1 MIKFIKMKKTIP
13 LKLIFAFSLLVLTT
27 YSHAQV
33 GIGTSSVNASAK
45 LQIDASDKGFLPPRV
60 GLTGT
65 TDVST
70 IASPATALFVYNYN
84 TAGISPNNV
93 TPGYYY
99 YDGSKW
105 VPFVQTATTA
115 TFGSASLAT
124 TANVAVD
131 ATTDLATITLPTTGT
146 YLINTTMRV
155 TAQGAVAGQSA
166 AGYLSTTTAPG
177 AALVGSEINGAYAG
191 TAFQTGGNYAGTF
204 LYTCTSAPQTLY
216 FVGKAIIGAMS
227 FFSTGNGRTSMNYV
241 KISN

>member
-1 MIKFIKMKKTIP
+1 M
-13 LKLIFAFSLLVLTT
+13 LVLTI

-99 YDGSKW
+99 YDGTKW
-105 VPFVQTATTA
+105 VPFVQTAITP
-115 TFGSASLAT
+115 TFGSNSLAA
-124 TANVAVD
+124 TANVAVG
-131 ATTDLATITLPTTGT
+131 ATTNLCTITIPTTGT

-155 TAQGAVAGQSA
+155 TAAGAVALQSA
-166 AGYLSTTTAPG
+166 AGYVVTSTDPGTAII
-177 AALVGSEINGAYAG
+177 GSEINGAYSG
-191 TAFQTGGNYAGTF
+191 SAFQTGGNYAGTF
-204 LYTCTSAPQTLY
+204 LYSCTSAPQTLF
-216 FVGKAIIGAMS
+216 FVGKAITGAMD